1 MFQMEYR
8 AVFPELY
15 LSMSEKAETG
25 LFFWFDYISNI
36 TIFQSNILHGGTDRG
51 ILVLSR
57 KDSPRCAV
65 SFR

>member
-8 AVFPELY
+8 AVFPEFISVNVRKGRNRVLV
-15 LSMSEKAETG
+15 
-25 LFFWFDYISNI
+25 WFDYISNI